1 MKTFEHFEAIELTD
15 YELLMVKGGDGEGD
29 EGLLEG
35 DLIIIPD

>member
-1 MKTFEHFEAIELTD
+1 MKTFEEFDTNELTN

-29 EGLLEG
+29 PGAGEG